1 MSEATEVSEV
11 NQTAIRPFRKAVP
24 VKLSDWHRFIKQKR
38 TINDLVEDVHRVLM
52 GDDETSELY
61 QSFLSAVYDEEAV
74 EGSLAA
80 DNIEAARMIR
90 EYARTQDGNELAGK
104 KLATIAKALG
114 VVLRRYHE
122 SRQYRRQLVAGEVVE
137 GNSGD

>member
-1 MSEATEVSEV
+1 LSEIDEV
-11 NQTAIRPFRKAVP
+11 NQSAIRPFRKAVP
-24 VKLSDWHRFIKQKR
+24 SKLSDWHRFIKQKR

-52 GDDETSELY
+52 SDENETSDLY

-90 EYARTQDGNELAGK
+90 EYARVQDGNELAHK